1 MVKYYNLDH
10 EDAPIRFDR
19 TPFEQSDALLSSIV
33 SGTLGLRVGDVS
45 RDSWEDARAQSGE
58 DIHVDRST
66 IDDYADNVE
75 DELKDADITIHY
87 PWDEQ

>member
-45 RDSWEDARAQSGE
+45 RDS
-58 DIHVDRST
+58 
-66 IDDYADNVE
+66 
-75 DELKDADITIHY
+75 
-87 PWDEQ
+87 